1 MIHQAGCIGPVRK
14 MRAETRRRSGMS
26 EVIDLR
32 RRLVARGAERAF
44 RNWRK
49 RFNEEFAANMTFSS
63 ISMPTLAFL
72 ALGKEDSA
80 FYFYDLIMNIRGMG
94 SGFEFNVLKPAKKM
108 LVTDQYLF
116 LLDQARYECM
126 QRLGWLQSRPG
137 EDFTI
142 LELIEN
148 FDIVAP
154 SIQAEIPIL
163 AVSHPRYD
171 EFAELGVIEKES
183 FIRGLIPAVL
193 DELERYSSTL

>member
-1 MIHQAGCIGPVRK
+1 
-14 MRAETRRRSGMS
+14 MS

-32 RRLVARGAERAF
+32 RRLISRGAQRAF

-49 RFNEEFAANMTFSS
+49 RFNEEFAVDVTFSS
-63 ISMPTLAFL
+63 ISMSTLAFL

-80 FYFYDLIMNIRGMG
+80 FYFYDLIMNIGGMG
-94 SGFEFNVLKPAKKM
+94 SGFEFNILKPAAKM

-137 EDFTI
+137 EGFTI
-142 LELIEN
+142 VELIKD
-148 FDIVAP
+148 FDTLGP
-154 SIQAEIPIL
+154 SIQAQIPIL
-163 AVSHPRYD
+163 AFSHPRYD

-183 FIRGLIPAVL
+183 FIRGLVPAVL